1 MRADR
6 LLSMLMLLQTRG
18 RMTAEE
24 LAGELEVSSR
34 TVYRDLDALTI
45 AGVPVY
51 ADRGP
56 SGGISLWD
64 DYRTNLTGLT
74 RDEVRALFMLTV
86 PGLFA
91 DLQADQP
98 QRAATLKLMASLPA
112 PFKQDAELARQ
123 RIHLD
128 PAAWFHPA
136 EPTPYL
142 LLLQDA
148 IWQNR
153 RVRMMYRRG
162 DGVWVKRLVD
172 PYGLV
177 AKTSVWYL
185 VGAVMSR
192 TYTFRVS
199 RIEEAELTDSI
210 FERPAD
216 FDLLAFW
223 QHWSKNFEAS
233 LSRYDVTLRVPPV
246 GVSALVQMF
255 GEGVHRLLE
264 QAGALDETGC
274 STLTLT
280 FESPEAACQQ
290 LLGLGVAVEV
300 VQPVE
305 LREKL
310 SEIAREVATFYTK
323 KERQT

>member
-153 RVRMMYRRG
+153 RVRMTSASCFRISSSI
-162 DGVWVKRLVD
+162 KR
-172 PYGLV
+172 
-177 AKTSVWYL
+177 A
-185 VGAVMSR
+185 
-192 TYTFRVS
+192 
-199 RIEEAELTDSI
+199 I
-210 FERPAD
+210 F
-216 FDLLAFW
+216 
-223 QHWSKNFEAS
+223 S
-233 LSRYDVTLRVPPV
+233 
-246 GVSALVQMF
+246 
-255 GEGVHRLLE
+255 
-264 QAGALDETGC
+264 
-274 STLTLT
+274 STLNTSDGTRIRPQKRMKNPDIIVL
-280 FESPEAACQQ
+280 FIDS
-290 LLGLGVAVEV
+290 
-300 VQPVE
+300 
-305 LREKL
+305 
-310 SEIAREVATFYTK
+310 Y
-323 KERQT
+323 